1 MITDNQCLK
10 TSHSES
16 ECNTLNHITPKC
28 VLLSM
33 TTTKHVNKNQE
44 KEDSL
49 LTNVSSLSL
58 PNWAVPH
65 EPQQVLTSALL
76 AIWLSFPIIL
86 FSMLSHPPPSIC
98 LPFGSLDNV
107 LYNLQ

>member
-1 MITDNQCLK
+1 
-10 TSHSES
+10 
-16 ECNTLNHITPKC
+16 
-28 VLLSM
+28 M

-65 EPQQVLTSALL
+65 EPKQTLTSVLL
-76 AIWLSFPIIL
+76 AI
-86 FSMLSHPPPSIC
+86 H
-98 LPFGSLDNV
+98 LPFPFV
-107 LYNLQ
+107 LFLYAIIPSTFYLPPIWKIRQGFIQPTVMVFLYFIDY